1 MPFACSVAVAKQR
14 GCCGNFM
21 AVLGRRG
28 FVASVRLHEVRGFSK
43 HHLTPRAWIL
53 LPPRVTKISYGDYG
67 RRVESLNHTFD
78 TLFTQIEPR
87 SGAVHTEIGPVS
99 SYQRPF

>member
-67 RRVESLNHTFD
+67 EK
-78 TLFTQIEPR
+78 
-87 SGAVHTEIGPVS
+87 SGEFKSYIRYVIYPNRTSIRCGPHRN
-99 SYQRPF
+99 RPSEFVPTSI